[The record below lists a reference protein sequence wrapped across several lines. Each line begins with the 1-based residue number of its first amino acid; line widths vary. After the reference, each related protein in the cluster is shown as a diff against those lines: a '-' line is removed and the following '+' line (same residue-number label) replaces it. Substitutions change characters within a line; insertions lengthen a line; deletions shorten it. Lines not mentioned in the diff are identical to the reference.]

1 VRSFLRTAAAPALLL
16 SLATLAPVSQ
26 EEAWSAAAPG
36 TLAVSAALEP
46 GEIRVGDTARLTVIV
61 DHPPAGNLELPEL
74 EQGKAIVVTDRK
86 RETVALAGEG
96 RGGQERTTF
105 VFLLTSFALGEHR
118 VGGGKIAFTGQ
129 GGVAVEMPFP
139 ESVLRTKSVLPGEN
153 APMRGIKDLAR
164 WPAPLGRRAGLAVG
178 LLLLAAAILLG
189 ARRRKA
195 VRRDKPATGPVALLP
210 HETALK
216 ALAALRGRKPTQQ
229 PMVEPFHREMST
241 IVRRYIEER
250 FALRAPER
258 TTEEFIR
265 EATGSGL
272 LSPVHQELV
281 KAFLEQCDL
290 VKFARQQ
297 PAPDEVTVA
306 LAAAERLVRETKQ
319 PLGKVGGP

>member
-1 VRSFLRTAAAPALLL
+1 MRSLPRTVTASALLL
-16 SLATLAPVSQ
+16 SLATVVPLCRQ
-26 EEAWSAAAPG
+26 EAHSASAPG
-36 TLAVSAALEP
+36 SLAVSAALEP
-46 GEIRVGDTARLTVIV
+46 GEIRVGDAASLTVIV

-74 EQGKAIVVTDRK
+74 DQGKAIVVTDRK

-96 RGGQERTTF
+96 KGGQERTTF
-105 VFLLTSFALGEHR
+105 VFLITSFALGEHR
-118 VGGGKIAFTGQ
+118 VGGGKITFTGQ
-129 GGVAVEMPFP
+129 GGTAVEVLFP
-139 ESVLRTKSVLPGEN
+139 ETVLRTKSVLPGEN

-164 WPAPLGRRAGLAVG
+164 WPAPLGRWAGLAAG
-178 LLLLAAAILLG
+178 LLLLAAAVFL
-189 ARRRKA
+189 AVRRRKA
-195 VRRDKPATGPVALLP
+195 VGRQKPAPGPPALSP

-229 PMVEPFHREMST
+229 PMVEPFYREMSS

-250 FALRAPER
+250 FLLRAPER

-265 EATGSGL
+265 EAMGSGL

-297 PAPDEVTVA
+297 PPPDDVTLA